1 MRTRGTLI
9 KWNEDRGFGFAKTR
23 DTGIEV
29 FTHVS
34 EFPRGGR
41 RPQIG
46 DPLSFEIVSGDDGR
60 KRARAIVFE
69 VPATGRADLAHAPT
83 DSSASKPRAASPPR
97 AQRDTHA
104 RPRRPDRPRGGR
116 RGRGVSALIAT
127 ALFIGMAVLGI
138 REAVDAMRS
147 ASVAPPPAAIA
158 APAASPLSTPPAA
171 RCDGRTHCS
180 EMRSCA
186 DATWV
191 QRNCPGAAMDGDGD
205 GVPCETQW
213 CR

>member
-1 MRTRGTLI
+1 MRTQGTLI
-9 KWNEDRGFGFAKTR
+9 KWNEERGFGFAKTR

-69 VPATGRADLAHAPT
+69 VPATGRADYTLAPT
-83 DSSASKPRAASPPR
+83 DKHA
-97 AQRDTHA
+97 A
-104 RPRRPDRPRGGR
+104 RPRP
-116 RGRGVSALIAT
+116 
-127 ALFIGMAVLGI
+127 
-138 REAVDAMRS
+138 
-147 ASVAPPPAAIA
+147 APPPRTPRETYAGPRRPKRARRERGFSGLIGAAVFVCIVLLGGHQIVEA
-158 APAASPLSTPPAA
+158 IRTTTDAPPPTPPSAVPSPSVSPLSASSAA
-171 RCDGRTHCS
+171 RCDGRTSCGQ
-180 EMRSCA
+180 MRSCA
-186 DATWV
+186 DAKWV